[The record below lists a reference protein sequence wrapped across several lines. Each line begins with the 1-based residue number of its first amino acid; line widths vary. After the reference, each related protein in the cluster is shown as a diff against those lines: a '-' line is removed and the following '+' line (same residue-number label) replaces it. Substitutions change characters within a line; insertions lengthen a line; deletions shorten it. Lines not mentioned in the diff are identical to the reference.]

1 MSIANCD
8 IQAVGVK
15 LWTYSSFLYQYLHFT
30 DPKDLLY
37 YLDGHR
43 ESAPSPPCSLAHSN
57 HRSVGCVSSYRLFR
71 YRTNC
76 EFIMP
81 NFETLIDMLY
91 QMTRSDHLVADHS
104 VDLILQRRM
113 PAHTTENATMG
124 MAMLVAAH
132 ALMESNP
139 KQFQHYN
146 FTNPGA
152 QHFGFHTEDWPRAV
166 VAIWFLCTRSS

>member
-1 MSIANCD
+1 
-8 IQAVGVK
+8 
-15 LWTYSSFLYQYLHFT
+15 
-30 DPKDLLY
+30 
-37 YLDGHR
+37 
-43 ESAPSPPCSLAHSN
+43 
-57 HRSVGCVSSYRLFR
+57 
-71 YRTNC
+71 
-76 EFIMP
+76 MP

-146 FTNPGA
+146 FTTPARNTLASIRKIGPAPSSQSGSLHPKLLTRH
-152 QHFGFHTEDWPRAV
+152 QVQRTRRAG
-166 VAIWFLCTRSS
+166 